1 MPLIRH
7 RLQAQGLDQNNQPV
21 DVPGPVAMQMLGP
34 RLLVTVSLAQPVA
47 AQMTANGQTVPQPIV
62 GQALID
68 TGASVTC
75 IDEDIAKK
83 LGIQPVDVAKMH
95 SASHKDV
102 EVGVYPIHF
111 DIAGMNVGM
120 DVPKAMGAQLQSQ
133 GLIML
138 IGRDVLQHCSLTYH
152 GFIGEFVLAL

>member
-1 MPLIRH
+1 M
-7 RLQAQGLDQNNQPV
+7 QMV
-21 DVPGPVAMQMLGP
+21 GPVMQ
-34 RLLVTVSLAQPVA
+34 VTVSLAQPVA
-47 AQMTANGQTVPQPIV
+47 AQIAAEGRSAPQPV
-62 GQALID
+62 SGRALID

-75 IDEDIAKK
+75 IDEGIAKQ

-95 SASHKDV
+95 SASHADV

-111 DIAGMNVGM
+111 DIVGMNVGI

-138 IGRDVLQHCSLTYH
+138 IGRDVLQRCSLTYN
-152 GFIGEFVLAL
+152 GFTGDFVLAI